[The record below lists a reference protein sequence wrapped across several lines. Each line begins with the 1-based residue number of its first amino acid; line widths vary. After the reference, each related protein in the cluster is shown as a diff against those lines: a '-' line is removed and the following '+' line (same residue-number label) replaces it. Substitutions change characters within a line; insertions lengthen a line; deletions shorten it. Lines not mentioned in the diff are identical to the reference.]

1 MAAAGI
7 QALRTLDDVRDFI
20 REGYRAS
27 GDPNSGWNRERP
39 RLAYGFEWGG
49 LPTVVAEPGLLIE
62 RAVRLA
68 GSDGLTLQQIRDLFD
83 MLGKERL
90 DRGLEFARGAGLIEE
105 TWEKRANRAGRLQ
118 GQAVLRAP
126 GSLKLTDAPG
136 DEPGEES

>member
-1 MAAAGI
+1 MADL

-27 GDPNSGWNRERP
+27 GDPNSRLNRDRP
-39 RLAYGFEWGG
+39 QLAYGFEWGR
-49 LPTVVAEPGLLIE
+49 LPTVVARPGLLIE

-68 GSDGLTLQQIRDLFD
+68 GSDGLTLQQVRDLFD

-90 DRGLEFARGAGLIEE
+90 DRGMEFARGAGLTEE

-118 GQAVLRAP
+118 GQVVLRAP
-126 GSLKLTDAPG
+126 GSLKRAGASG
-136 DEPGEES
+136 DEPGEGS

>member
-1 MAAAGI
+1 MADL

-27 GDPNSGWNRERP
+27 GDPNSRWNRDRP
-39 RLAYGFEWGG
+39 QLAYGFKWGH
-49 LPTVVAEPGLLIE
+49 LPTVVARPGLLIE

-68 GSDGLTLQQIRDLFD
+68 GADGLTLQQVRDLFD

-90 DRGLEFARGAGLIEE
+90 DRGMEFARGAGLTEE

-118 GQAVLRAP
+118 GQVVLRAP
-126 GSLKLTDAPG
+126 GSLKRAGAPG

>member
-1 MAAAGI
+1 MADL
-7 QALRTLDDVRDFI
+7 QVLRTLDDVRDFI

-27 GDPNSGWNRERP
+27 GDPNDRWNRDRP
-39 RLAYGFEWGG
+39 QLAYGFEWGG
-49 LPTVVAEPGLLIE
+49 LPTVVANPGLLIE

-68 GSDGLTLQQIRDLFD
+68 GSDGLTLQQVRDLFD

-90 DRGLEFARGAGLIEE
+90 DRGLEFARGAGLIDE

-126 GSLKLTDAPG
+126 GSLKLADAPG
-136 DEPGEES
+136 DKTGEES

>member
-1 MAAAGI
+1 MADL

-27 GDPNSGWNRERP
+27 GDPDSRWNRDRP
-39 RLAYGFEWGG
+39 QLAYGFEWGR

-68 GSDGLTLQQIRDLFD
+68 GSDGLTLRQVRDLFD

-90 DRGLEFARGAGLIEE
+90 DRGLEFARGAGLIDE

-118 GQAVLRAP
+118 GQVVLRAP
-126 GSLKLTDAPG
+126 GSLKRAGAPG

>member
-1 MAAAGI
+1 MIADL

-27 GDPNSGWNRERP
+27 GDPNSRWNRDRP

-68 GSDGLTLQQIRDLFD
+68 GSDGLTLQQVRDLFD

-90 DRGLEFARGAGLIEE
+90 DRGMEFARGAGLTEE

-118 GQAVLRAP
+118 RQDVLRAP
-126 GSLKLTDAPG
+126 GSLERAGAPG

>member
-1 MAAAGI
+1 MADL

-27 GDPNSGWNRERP
+27 GDPKSGSNRDKP
-39 RLAYGFEWGG
+39 QLAYGFQWGH
-49 LPTVVAEPGLLIE
+49 LPTVVAEPALLIE
-62 RAVRLA
+62 HAVRLA
-68 GSDGLTLQQIRDLFD
+68 GSDGLTLRQVRDLFD

-90 DRGLEFARGAGLIEE
+90 DRGMEFARRAGLTEE

-126 GSLKLTDAPG
+126 GSLKRTGAPG
-136 DEPGEES
+136 GEPGEES